1 MTCEYRTS
9 MEEVPERLRTLLR
22 LVARRC
28 WTEPDLE
35 DFLAWRGAT
44 LEYWAQMVFAAVAG
58 RVTWAAQGETPLI
71 TACPSSQA
79 KTSEKW
85 ADGALIWPDG
95 AGVLVEIKA
104 VPTSQP
110 RSMRAVVFDLAAL
123 VAVDWQATLERPGP
137 DAGVDDRWWQ
147 DRHGIVEPW
156 ALSIALLHG
165 PTPMASPETWAPDQ
179 LKAGLAN
186 LHLRFP
192 QKPDWLFRTG
202 QALSRPFFESKWS
215 GEHRS
220 IAMLAWVA
228 PPTATG
234 SGP

>member
-1 MTCEYRTS
+1 
-9 MEEVPERLRTLLR
+9 
-22 LVARRC
+22 
-28 WTEPDLE
+28 
-35 DFLAWRGAT
+35 
-44 LEYWAQMVFAAVAG
+44 
-58 RVTWAAQGETPLI
+58 
-71 TACPSSQA
+71 
-79 KTSEKW
+79 
-85 ADGALIWPDG
+85 
-95 AGVLVEIKA
+95 VLVEIKA
-104 VPTSQP
+104 VRASQP
-110 RSMRAVVFDLAAL
+110 RSMRAVVSDLAAL
-123 VAVDWQATLERPGP
+123 VAVDWQATLERAGP

-156 ALSIALLHG
+156 ALSIALVHG
-165 PTPMASPETWAPDQ
+165 PMPMASPETWAPDQ

-192 QKPDWLFRTG
+192 EKPDWLFRTG

-220 IAMLAWVA
+220 TAMLAWVA

>member
-1 MTCEYRTS
+1 
-9 MEEVPERLRTLLR
+9 MEEVPARLQTLLGS
-22 LVARRC
+22 VAKRC
-28 WTEPDLE
+28 WKEPDLE

-71 TACPSSQA
+71 TACPSSSA

-95 AGVLVEIKA
+95 AGALVEIKA
-104 VPTSQP
+104 VRTSQP
-110 RSMRAVVFDLAAL
+110 RNMRAVASDLAAL
-123 VAVDWQATLERPGP
+123 AAVDWQATLERPGP

-147 DRHGIVEPW
+147 DRHGVIERW

-165 PTPMASPETWAPDQ
+165 RTPMASPETWVPDQ
-179 LKAGLAN
+179 LKAGIAN
-186 LHLRFP
+186 LHRRFP
-192 QKPDWLFRTG
+192 ERPDWVVRTE
-202 QALSRPFFESKWS
+202 QALSQPFFKSKWA
-215 GEHRS
+215 GERRS
-220 IAMLAWVA
+220 IVMLAWVA
-228 PPTATG
+228 LPTASN